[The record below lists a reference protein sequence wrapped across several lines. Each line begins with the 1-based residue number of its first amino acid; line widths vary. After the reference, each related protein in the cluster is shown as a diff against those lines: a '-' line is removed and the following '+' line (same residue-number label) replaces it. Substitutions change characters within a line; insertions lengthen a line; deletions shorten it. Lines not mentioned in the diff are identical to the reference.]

1 MNEDQIK
8 LILLKKYVEGEI
20 TLEKYD
26 KLMEVM
32 QPKQLKPR
40 TEFTGYS

>member
-32 QPKQLKPR
+32 QPVLPVNS
-40 TEFTGYS
+40 FLLC

>member
-1 MNEDQIK
+1 MTK
-8 LILLKKYVEGEI
+8 LQLKKMSKLQEI
-20 TLEKYD
+20 
-26 KLMEVM
+26 V